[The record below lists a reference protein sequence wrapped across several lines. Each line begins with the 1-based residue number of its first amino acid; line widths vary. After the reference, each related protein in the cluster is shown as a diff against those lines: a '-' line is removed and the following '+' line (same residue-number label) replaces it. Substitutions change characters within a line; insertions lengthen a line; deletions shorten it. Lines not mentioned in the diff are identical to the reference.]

1 MERDNRKPFAALSRA
16 ARRFGIAVAGFGL
29 VISGIL
35 LLVLPGPGILVILLG
50 LAVLARE
57 FAWAGR
63 LLDRVRAVGGHT
75 LSSARELL
83 VRFRRAGRSGEA

>member
-1 MERDNRKPFAALSRA
+1 MERDNREPFPALCRA

-57 FAWAGR
+57 FGWARR

-75 LSSARELL
+75 LTSARELL
-83 VRFRRAGRSGEA
+83 VRFRRAGHNGEA